1 MERLCQ
7 LLKKHGWP
15 VNETTIIGDRA
26 NLNAELA
33 MAYQEH
39 DLHYLAGLPAHRK
52 VHRELLEQYPTQ
64 QFYAHPLAYE
74 ADGSPSYWGICC
86 PVVFEHNGRRM
97 THRGLVVLSGPMRA
111 AHRQSRAQQLWALN
125 QALWQVRT
133 KIGQPYYRTVNCV
146 QKRANTQL
154 KRSPAGKFMWA
165 HAYDDDQGQ
174 VHLRWGLDRYALF
187 KAEQRDGRYLL
198 VTNDW
203 SLSPGRMLAL
213 YRQKDG
219 VEKRFT
225 VAKSDLKVSPVY
237 LHKDKRIE
245 AMLLINMLALL
256 AYSLLERQAC
266 QNGLQIT
273 TRRIIQKLE
282 SLDIIETHCCDGSRL
297 CRLVPVDEEQA
308 ALLVALHHILSELVI
323 PRCPHPLLVA
333 GDGTPL
339 ILPAARWPDT
349 M

>member
-26 NLNAELA
+26 NLNDELA
-33 MAYQEH
+33 MAYQDH
-39 DLHYLAGLPAHRK
+39 DLHYLAGLPVHRK

-64 QFYAHPLAYE
+64 QFYEHPLAYE

-133 KIGQPYYRTVNCV
+133 KIGQPYYRTVKCV

-165 HAYDDDQGQ
+165 HAYADEEGQ
-174 VHLRWGLDRYALF
+174 TRLRWGLNQDALH
-187 KAEQRDGRYLL
+187 KADWRDGRYLL

-203 SLSPGRMLAL
+203 SLAPARMLAL

-237 LHKDKRIE
+237 LHKDERIE

-256 AYSLLERQAC
+256 AYSLLERQAR

-273 TRRIIQKLE
+273 TRRIIHKLE
-282 SLDIIETHCCDGSRL
+282 SLDIIVTRCWDGSRL
-297 CRLVPVDEEQA
+297 CRLVPADEEQA
-308 ALLVALHHILSELVI
+308 ALLIALQHILAELVI
-323 PRCPHPLLVA
+323 PRYPHPLLAA
-333 GDGTPL
+333 GSDVPL
-339 ILPAARWPDT
+339 ALPAGGCT
-349 M
+349 V